1 MALPDLG
8 SLIPD
13 VTGSGYNYNG
23 EVKRNET
30 KLFVPVLVQLYL
42 FSHLLSYQMQAEGH
56 YRSQSY
62 LRVSLISDCIS
73 LGFLWVIASSDH
85 GPEDD
90 ICFQLVDEECLMLL
104 ISVR

>member
-1 MALPDLG
+1 MTLPDLG
-8 SLIPD
+8 SLILD
-13 VTGSGYNYNG
+13 VTGSDNG
-23 EVKRNET
+23 EVKRET

-73 LGFLWVIASSDH
+73 LGFPWVIASSDH
-85 GPEDD
+85 GREDD

-104 ISVR
+104 IFVR